1 MSDVSDVSEHPGD
14 LLSAYLD
21 GELSASEEREVESH
35 LVACG
40 ACNAELDDLGAAR
53 RMLRELPPVPAPP
66 GFTRGLV
73 ERRRRSVRRGT
84 GLALVA
90 ASVAVILGLALADPQ
105 EDQPCGSQPMSLSG
119 DASRL
124 DTTPGPF
131 SSRPGR
137 DVPPGATSPSST
149 LGTTTTTTTTTTTA
163 TTAAENESGPEGSS
177 DPDSF
182 GDRIEDVATN
192 LLELIGG

>member
-1 MSDVSDVSEHPGD
+1 MNGVSEHPGD

-21 GELSASEEREVESH
+21 GELSAGEERQVESH
-35 LVACG
+35 LVGCG
-40 ACNAELDDLGAAR
+40 ACSAELDDLGAAR

-73 ERRRRSVRRGT
+73 ERRRRSIRRGT

-90 ASVAVILGLALADPQ
+90 ASVAVILGLALADPH
-105 EDQPCGSQPMSLSG
+105 EDQPGGSQPMSLSG
-119 DASRL
+119 DSSRL

-131 SSRPGR
+131 SPRPGG
-137 DVPPGATSPSST
+137 DLPPATTSTPSAPSSPST
-149 LGTTTTTTTTTTTA
+149 TQGTTTTA
-163 TTAAENESGPEGSS
+163 PENETGPEDSP